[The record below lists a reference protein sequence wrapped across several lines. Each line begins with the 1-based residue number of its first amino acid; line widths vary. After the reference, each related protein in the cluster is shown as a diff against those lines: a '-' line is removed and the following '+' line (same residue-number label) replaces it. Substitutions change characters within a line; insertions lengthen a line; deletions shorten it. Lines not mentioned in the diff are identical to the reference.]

1 MLPKRIAKNK
11 SKVFRIEKVI
21 QRKGDELYV
30 KQKGYNSSI
39 NNWIHKKDIM
49 QMSEY
54 FAEPRS
60 SGRRVKAELDLSNNA
75 IKADL
80 KNVTDVDTPKFVK
93 KVDLASLK
101 SEANI
106 LDIAK
111 LEKLPTGLNSLKS
124 KLDKLNVDKLVPA
137 PVHLSKLSDAV
148 KNDVVNKDVYNAK
161 IKNIKDIIP
170 GITNLGTNTT
180 LNSKTNEVKSEIP
193 DITNIATN

>member
-75 IKADL
+75 TKADL

-148 KNDVVNKDVYNAK
+148 KNYVVNKDVYNAK

>member
-75 IKADL
+75 TKADL